1 MFEEKIDIMRVENG
15 ECAFLADNR
24 IEEKLIPK
32 MIINFEK
39 GFIIVLN
46 TEENL
51 KKFDALIEWSKD
63 ILYDE
68 QNPYIKCKVFYNDF
82 DDYYKIWEGISLRT
96 EIQAERKKQKLL
108 DNPPIDEDIN
118 ELSNLKELVYYLIE
132 ERNRYKNIIYYEEEG
147 GYDEIEEATIKAE
160 QKELNRLADLYLKEG
175 N

>member
-24 IEEKLIPK
+24 IEEKLSPK

-82 DDYYKIWEGISLRT
+82 DDYYKIWEGISLRAKL
-96 EIQAERKKQKLL
+96 QAKRKKQELL

-132 ERNRYKNIIYYEEEG
+132 ERNRYKNIIYYEEG

-160 QKELNRLADLYLKEG
+160 YDELLKLAKMYLKEY
-175 N
+175 